1 MESNREVSSINFSII
16 GKLYRFS
23 RLFIA
28 IFEKKNDDVDNFLKR
43 RQIIEIKEKSID
55 SVDKICK

>member
-23 RLFIA
+23 RLFIV